1 MDWLLYEKEAIS
13 KGYANVCGVDEAG
26 RGPLA
31 GPVYAAAVILPPGLE
46 IEGVNDS
53 KKLTE
58 KKREALFP
66 EIKEKALAYCVAS
79 ASEREIDDINILNAT
94 YLAMARAVEG
104 LPVKADYALIDGNRM
119 PRLPIPGETIVKGDG
134 LSMSIAC
141 ASILAKVTRDH
152 VMMEWDQRYPQYQFA
167 KHKGYGTKLHMD
179 LIRRYGPCELHRQSF
194 LKKILG
200 AGASRTTRAQSIG
213 KRGEAAAAAYL
224 EKRGFRILERNYH
237 CPYGET
243 DLIAE
248 DGQYIIFVEVKTRK
262 SGAMVEGAEAVDTV
276 KRKKLAQTAQA
287 YLSEHPS
294 GLQPRFDVILV
305 TPTEENRCRVEQ
317 LPGAFVLG
325 E

>member
-66 EIKEKALAYCVAS
+66 EIKEKALAYCVAG
-79 ASEREIDDINILNAT
+79 ASEREIDEINILNST

-119 PRLPIPGETIVKGDG
+119 PRLHIPGETIVKGDG

-152 VMMEWDQRYPQYQFA
+152 VMMELDQKYPQYQFA

-200 AGASRTTRAQSIG
+200 AGSSQATPVQSVG

-243 DLIAE
+243 DIIAE

-305 TPTEENRCRVEQ
+305 TPTEENRCLVEQ